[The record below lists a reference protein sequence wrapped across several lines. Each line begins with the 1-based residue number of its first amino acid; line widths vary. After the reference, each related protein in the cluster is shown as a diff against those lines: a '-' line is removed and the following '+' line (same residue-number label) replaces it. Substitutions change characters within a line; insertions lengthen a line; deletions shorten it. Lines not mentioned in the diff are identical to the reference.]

1 MTQVQRERSA
11 RAVATVL
18 GQEVAEANPSGASQ
32 VLKSSAAPGLTWMV
46 KSLASPTDPRVVSV
60 SVDSPITR
68 VILAFTDR
76 VPDGEGGTTQ
86 VERRFALDVQI
97 LGGEAYITGIFQ
109 AAE

>member
-1 MTQVQRERSA
+1 MTQEQRYNSA
-11 RAVATVL
+11 RAVARVL
-18 GQEVAEANPSGASQ
+18 GQEVAEGNPGGASQ
-32 VLKSSAAPGLTWMV
+32 VLKSSAKPGLTMMV
-46 KSLASPTDPRVVSV
+46 KSLTAPTSPRIASV
-60 SVDSPITR
+60 SIGDSVTR

-76 VPDGEGGTTQ
+76 LPDGQGGTTT